1 MRQRAGV
8 VLVEDG
14 KVALIERQRAGLH
27 YFTFPGGGV
36 DKGESLEQAALREAE
51 EELGLIVS
59 LQRKLGIVHFGQS
72 SLQSYFLAERV
83 SGVFGTGNGEEF
95 KNQLPD
101 DLEHGIYTP
110 IWMPIETLPERN
122 NVYPAAIGELVV
134 NFLKEGW
141 PQKPIEVYEDA
152 R

>member
-14 KVALIERQRAGLH
+14 KVALIERHRAGLH
-27 YFTFPGGGV
+27 YFAFPGGGV

-51 EELGLIVS
+51 EELGLVVS
-59 LQRKLGIVHFGQS
+59 LRRKLGIVHFGQS

-83 SGVFGTGNGEEF
+83 SGVFGTGSGEEF
-95 KNQLPD
+95 RNPLPD
-101 DLEHGIYTP
+101 DPEHGTYTP
-110 IWMPIETLPERN
+110 IWMPIEELSERD
-122 NVYPAAIGELVV
+122 NVHPAAIAGLVV
-134 NFLKEGW
+134 NFLKQGW
-141 PQKPIEVYEDA
+141 PQKPIEVYEEA